1 MELYAYWRSQA
12 GFRVRVA
19 LNLKGI
25 AFRETII
32 DLDKGDHNAE
42 AFQAINPQRAVPA
55 LVEDG
60 QAPITQSLAILEY
73 LEERYPEPPLLPRDP
88 RGRARVRSLALLAAA
103 DTHPLIVP
111 RIRGYLMEREGFD
124 AGRWRAW
131 LEHWLVAGMRTFE
144 TRLVREP
151 ETGAFCHG
159 DAVTF
164 ADLCLAG
171 LAMTA
176 EVFKVEMAGLPT
188 VERILARCFA
198 IDAFAKAHAL
208 RQPGAPAAAA

>member
-12 GFRVRVA
+12 GYRVRVA
-19 LNLKGI
+19 LNLKGV
-25 AFRETII
+25 AFHETII
-32 DLDKGDHNAE
+32 DLDKGDQNSD
-42 AFQAINPQRAVPA
+42 AFRAINPQRAVPA

-73 LEERYPEPPLLPRDP
+73 LEERYPEPKLLPADL

-111 RIRGYLMEREGFD
+111 RVRGYLTKQEGFD

-131 LEHWLVAGMRTFE
+131 FEHWLLGGLRTFE
-144 TRLVREP
+144 TRLAREP
-151 ETGAFCHG
+151 ETGNFCQG
-159 DAVTF
+159 DAVTL
-164 ADLCLAG
+164 ADICLAG
-171 LAMTA
+171 LAVTA
-176 EVFKVEMAGLPT
+176 QVFKVEMGGLPT

-198 IDAFAKAHAL
+198 LDAFARAHPLA
-208 RQPGAPAAAA
+208 QPGAPPAS

>member
-25 AFRETII
+25 AFHETVI
-32 DLDKGDHNAE
+32 DLDKGDQNAP
-42 AFQAINPQRAVPA
+42 AFVAINPQRAVPA

-73 LEERYPEPPLLPRDP
+73 LEERYPEPRLLPDDP

-111 RIRGYLMEREGFD
+111 RVRGYLTQEGFD

-131 LEHWLVAGMRTFE
+131 LEHWVTAGLRTFE
-144 TRLVREP
+144 TRLAQEP
-151 ETGAFCHG
+151 GTGEFCHG
-159 DAVTF
+159 DRVTL
-164 ADLCLAG
+164 ADICLAG

-176 EVFKVEMAGLPT
+176 EVFKIEMTGLPT
-188 VERILARCFA
+188 VERILALCFA
-198 IDAFAKAHAL
+198 MDAFTKAHAL
-208 RQPGAPAAAA
+208 RQADAPAA